1 MNYCHLPFLMWVALM
16 FNSDCLLYRQQF
28 IHHHPLSGQIFSF
41 KRCVPPLKFIH
52 INLNFYLMH
61 KQSWCFYIDWSD
73 NILTLVV
80 LNKIS
85 PPASVFLV
93 EDTENP
99 VLSIQLPAWFG
110 RHFTIFLFD
119 CVVTTCVSFTHL
131 VATTASYTVETTDP
145 PVRNISSEVI
155 IVLTLNVL
163 KNLCRAVFFLAQSRR
178 LIVNTACGYFKY
190 SVRPLSIPQHNLFL
204 HAWIPTPKFSTT
216 PLKCCF
222 VLCKITQET
231 ACLLLLL
238 LVLLF

>member
-1 MNYCHLPFLMWVALM
+1 M

-41 KRCVPPLKFIH
+41 KRCFPPLKFIH

-61 KQSWCFYIDWSD
+61 KQSWCFYID

-99 VLSIQLPAWFG
+99 VLSIQFHNL
-110 RHFTIFLFD
+110 LFD
-119 CVVTTCVSFTHL
+119 CVVTTCVSLTHL
-131 VATTASYTVETTDP
+131 VATTASYTVETTNP
-145 PVRNISSEVI
+145 PVRNISSEVM

-163 KNLCRAVFFLAQSRR
+163 KNLCRAVFFFLAQSRR

-222 VLCKITQET
+222 VLWKITQET

>member
-1 MNYCHLPFLMWVALM
+1 M

-61 KQSWCFYIDWSD
+61 KQSWCFYID

-99 VLSIQLPAWFG
+99 VLSIQFHNL
-110 RHFTIFLFD
+110 LFD